1 LPKKKTTIQFE
12 EAIETL
18 ETIVGQMEDGK
29 IGLDDS
35 LNKYEE
41 AMKLIQVCQD
51 KLSQAEKKIEIIKKN
66 NTGTDQSEEID
77 MIDER
82 LF

>member
-1 LPKKKTTIQFE
+1 MPKKKTTIQFE